1 MTDFVSNQE
10 IIAAARQNLEQ
21 GPWDYLVG
29 GSESETTMRRN
40 RLGLD
45 RIAFRPRVLRDVS
58 HVDAAGALLGHALRI
73 PVLLAPIGSLQM
85 FDDGGAATSALAAA
99 TFGTI
104 PAISSLTLPSLEET
118 AAASPGPK
126 IYQLYVTGDWD
137 WVCDTL
143 TRAKQAG
150 YVALCLTVDTAA
162 YSRRERQMIDR
173 YLPPA
178 REAPPDPKWRASVTW
193 EMLDRIKSFAG
204 LPFILKGITSA
215 EDARMALDHGVDAI
229 WVSNHGGRQLDHA
242 RGSIDALPEIVRA
255 AAEQASI
262 VFDGGILRGSDVVK
276 ALALGADAVAIGKLQ
291 GWGLAAGGAAGL
303 VRVLELLEDEIR
315 IAMALL
321 GVTRLDQLDTSY
333 LCAAEPVTFPH
344 EMSAFP
350 GISDPRLI

>member
-1 MTDFVSNQE
+1 MSTSEGNPLIDFVSNQE

-58 HVDAAGALLGHALRI
+58 TVDPSGTLLGHALRI

-85 FDDGGAATSALAAA
+85 FADGGAAASAVAAA

-104 PAISSLTLPSLEET
+104 PVISSLTQPSLEQT
-118 AAASPGPK
+118 AVASTGPK
-126 IYQLYVTGDWD
+126 VYQLYVTGDWD
-137 WVCDTL
+137 WVCNTL
-143 TRAKQAG
+143 TRVKQAG
-150 YVALCLTVDTAA
+150 YVALCLTVDSAA

-178 REAPPDPKWRASVTW
+178 RQAPPDPKWRASVTW

-204 LPFILKGITSA
+204 LPFMLKGITSV
-215 EDARMALDHGVDAI
+215 EDALMAVEHGVDAI

-242 RGSIDALPEIVRA
+242 RGSIDVLPEIVQAVARRA
-255 AAEQASI
+255 RI
-262 VFDGGILRGSDVVK
+262 VFDSGILRGSDVIK

-291 GWGLAAGGAAGL
+291 GWGLAAGGEAGL

-315 IAMALL
+315 ISMALL
-321 GVTRLDQLDTSY
+321 G
-333 LCAAEPVTFPH
+333 
-344 EMSAFP
+344 
-350 GISDPRLI
+350 